1 MLLVYNRKKR
11 LTKKQKLQTVELPS
25 DYNLGV
31 ELVRQLEVVKKTKKP
46 IRCKVD
52 NGWNSKDWLVHC
64 FPEWQQIWIK
74 KNVEIKWHGGY
85 RAFFLRYIK

>member
-1 MLLVYNRKKR
+1 MYNRKKK
-11 LTKKQKLQTVELPS
+11 LTKKQTLQIVDLPS

-31 ELVRQLEVVKKTKKP
+31 ELVRQLELVKKTKKP
-46 IRCKVD
+46 IKCKTEKD
-52 NGWNSKDWLVHC
+52 WDSKDWLKNC
-64 FPEWQQIWIK
+64 FPEWQEIWLK

>member
-52 NGWNSKDWLVHC
+52 NGWNSEDWLVHC
-64 FPEWQQIWIK
+64 FPEWQQIWTK

>member
-46 IRCKVD
+46 IK
-52 NGWNSKDWLVHC
+52 GT
-64 FPEWQQIWIK
+64 
-74 KNVEIKWHGGY
+74 
-85 RAFFLRYIK
+85 

>member
-52 NGWNSKDWLVHC
+52 NGWNSEDWLVHC
-64 FPEWQQIWIK
+64 FPEWQQIWNK

-85 RAFFLRYIK
+85 RAFFFALY